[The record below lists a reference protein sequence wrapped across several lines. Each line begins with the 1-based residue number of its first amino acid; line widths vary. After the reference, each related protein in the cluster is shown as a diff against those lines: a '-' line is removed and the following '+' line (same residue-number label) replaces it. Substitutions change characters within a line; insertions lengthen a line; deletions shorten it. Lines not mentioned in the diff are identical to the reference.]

1 MKAVILNMTVD
12 KRWWLQ
18 CCLKSDTHTHT
29 GMLAQSHTYEKKKES
44 QALSRKQ
51 YIVAGIK
58 NTCFCFV
65 TVLHTNVLERS
76 RS

>member
-1 MKAVILNMTVD
+1 MMIAVLFEE
-12 KRWWLQ
+12 W
-18 CCLKSDTHTHT
+18 HTHT

-65 TVLHTNVLERS
+65 TVLHTNILERS